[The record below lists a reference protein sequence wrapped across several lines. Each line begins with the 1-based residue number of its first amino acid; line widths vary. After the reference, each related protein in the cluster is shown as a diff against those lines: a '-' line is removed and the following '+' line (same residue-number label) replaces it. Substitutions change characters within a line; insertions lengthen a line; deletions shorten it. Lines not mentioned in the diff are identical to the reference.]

1 MSLALARGSVD
12 ADILTGLFHDAW
24 NNAEYV
30 KSIEN
35 SSADVEIVCC
45 SSRSL
50 SFLVACKPPC
60 LMEGDFP
67 TSGFTSDFGSGIS
80 KMEMAFNLQNG
91 MRNSCYDIKCCSV
104 FLMTV

>member
-1 MSLALARGSVD
+1 
-12 ADILTGLFHDAW
+12 
-24 NNAEYV
+24 
-30 KSIEN
+30 
-35 SSADVEIVCC
+35 
-45 SSRSL
+45 
-50 SFLVACKPPC
+50 
-60 LMEGDFP
+60 MEADFP